1 MLDPATSAAALE
13 RTIQWGEEAV
23 SELTWTKHPN
33 ADFVQR
39 NKGKPVGTLLWC
51 SVVGFRPGL
60 GADVKLVC
68 IIHAPD
74 ISFKEH
80 CMTAINLY
88 MLKKFENGLKDPIK
102 LARQTQAVVS

>member
-1 MLDPATSAAALE
+1 MPHHCRLRHRHAPHCKLRYSL
-13 RTIQWGEEAV
+13 
-23 SELTWTKHPN
+23 L
-33 ADFVQR
+33 QR
-39 NKGKPVGTLLWC
+39 VGTLLWC

-88 MLKKFENGLKDPIK
+88 MLKKFENGLTNPIK
-102 LARQTQAVVS
+102 LARQAQAIMS